1 MKYLLTVFFLSLFS
15 IPINGQSIDS
25 LNNEIYLLGL
35 EKEVIDEKIDS
46 LETLKFDLDQKITVI
61 RKKINQVE
69 LQNQKEKGIPTKIS
83 SMGGKLRD
91 TPSLV
96 GNTIA
101 ELNENDEILI
111 YDWFQ
116 KPYFKASFEG
126 KAGYISYSSLVE
138 NEFIKN
144 ALGEIKAEQFKKL
157 EEDNPK
163 FARLIKKYGKAT
175 AARIM
180 AKDIWIGMTSEM
192 AQDALGKPGDINR
205 STFSWGVH
213 EQWVYSN
220 GKYLYFEDGVL
231 TSWQD

>member
-1 MKYLLTVFFLSLFS
+1 
-15 IPINGQSIDS
+15 
-25 LNNEIYLLGL
+25 
-35 EKEVIDEKIDS
+35 
-46 LETLKFDLDQKITVI
+46 
-61 RKKINQVE
+61 
-69 LQNQKEKGIPTKIS
+69 
-83 SMGGKLRD
+83 MGGKLRD
-91 TPSLV
+91 TTSLV

-213 EQWVYSN
+213 EQCVYSN